1 MFHIIGV
8 IIEWMLK
15 YTGLGVLVA
24 LGVLVLLMILISER
38 ERVRAII
45 KIKPLEELF
54 DQLCEISDRRDAPYA
69 IDRPYG
75 SAMWVTSLIWKGL
88 ILEGM
93 ILVLWGF
100 VRVISG

>member
-15 YTGLGVLVA
+15 YTGLGVLAA
-24 LGVLVLLMILISER
+24 LGVLLIFMILISER
-38 ERVRAII
+38 ERVKAML
-45 KIKPLEELF
+45 KIKSVEKIF
-54 DQLCEISDRRDAPYA
+54 DQLCEISDDRDAPFA
-69 IDRPYG
+69 INRPYG
-75 SAMWVTSLIWKGL
+75 NAMWVTSLIWKGL